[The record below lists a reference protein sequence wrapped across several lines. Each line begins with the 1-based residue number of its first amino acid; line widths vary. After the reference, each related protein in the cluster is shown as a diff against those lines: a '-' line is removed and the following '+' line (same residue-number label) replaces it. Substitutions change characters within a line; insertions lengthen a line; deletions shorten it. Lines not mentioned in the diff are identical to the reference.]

1 MTGRR
6 VVYFTDKPG
15 LPDLYNLTGHLNWPG
30 PDSPCSGMAASGKN
44 VIAC

>member
-1 MTGRR
+1 MAGRR

-15 LPDLYNLTGHLNWPG
+15 LPDLYNLAGHLNWPG